1 MNAVWVKTFFFIGA
15 VAIVTLI
22 VRALSDWTTAF
33 AFAAVAF
40 TLRYL
45 RDAIHLRNLWR
56 WSRQEQGA
64 ILPRSSG
71 AWEELYAQLY
81 HRGRA
86 TQRQHAALTEA
97 LATFRGAA
105 QALPDGVVTLNA
117 QNQIVWCNAQ
127 AEEHLNIKLSK
138 DAGQN
143 IANLVR
149 APDFL
154 AYLSHGEW
162 ARPVQL
168 RLRHARHGAE
178 RMLSLQLVAYGDAQK
193 LILSRDI
200 TRFEK
205 LETMR
210 RDFVA
215 NVSHELKTP
224 LTVLSGFLE
233 TISEA
238 ALSPKQ
244 QSDYLGLMREEADRM
259 QRLVDDLLTL
269 SALEANSAPSE
280 DFIDATS
287 LFARIEEIARQ
298 LSGGRHDIVFEIERG
313 LAMLGSEL
321 ELTSAFTNLL
331 TNAIRYTPD
340 GGRIGVRWRKQDD
353 GSAAYTVSDTGI
365 GIPAA
370 HLPRLTERFYR
381 VDRGRSRLAGG
392 TGLGLAIVK
401 HVLTRHQG
409 RLAIASEVG
418 KGSRFTATLPARRI
432 VATREGDERALE
444 LARER
449 AHQCPP
455 RPVDEPITAA

>member
-1 MNAVWVKTFFFIGA
+1 MNAVWVRTLFFIGA
-15 VAIVTLI
+15 VAVVTLI

-33 AFAAVAF
+33 AFAAATF

-64 ILPRSSG
+64 TLPRSSG

-86 TQRQHAALTEA
+86 TQREHAALSEA
-97 LATFRGAA
+97 LASFRGAA

-117 QNQIVWCNAQ
+117 QSQIVWCNAQ
-127 AEEHLNIKLSK
+127 AEEHLNLKLSK
-138 DAGQN
+138 DTGQN

-154 AYLSHGEW
+154 AYLSGGEW
-162 ARPVQL
+162 DRPVQL
-168 RLRHARHGAE
+168 RLRHAGHGAE
-178 RMLSLQLVAYGDAQK
+178 RVLSLQLVAYGDAQK

-244 QSDYLGLMREEADRM
+244 QSDFLALMREEAERM

-269 SALEANSAPSE
+269 SALEANRAPSE
-280 DFIDATS
+280 DFIDAAA
-287 LFARIEEIARQ
+287 LFARIEETARQ
-298 LSGGRHDIVFEIERG
+298 LSAGQHEIVFEIDRDI
-313 LAMLGSEL
+313 AMLGSEL
-321 ELTSAFTNLL
+321 ELTSAFSNLVI
-331 TNAIRYTPD
+331 NAIRYTPE
-340 GGRIGVRWRKQDD
+340 GGRIVVQWRAQDD
-353 GSAAYTVSDTGI
+353 GSAAYTVADTGI
-365 GIPAA
+365 GIPAQ

-381 VDRGRSRLAGG
+381 VDRGRSRQSGG

-409 RLAIASEVG
+409 TLSIASEVG
-418 KGSRFTATLPARRI
+418 KGSTFTATLPARRV
-432 VATREGDERALE
+432 VASCA
-444 LARER
+444 
-449 AHQCPP
+449 P
-455 RPVDEPITAA
+455 DEPPMAHRPRSVDAAIAAA

>member
-1 MNAVWVKTFFFIGA
+1 MNAVWVRTFFFIGA
-15 VAIVTLI
+15 VAVVTLI
-22 VRALSDWTTAF
+22 VRALSDWTNAF
-33 AFAAVAF
+33 AFAAAAF

-45 RDAIHLRNLWR
+45 RDAIHLQNLWR

-64 ILPRSSG
+64 TLPRSSG

-86 TQRQHAALTEA
+86 TQREHAALSEA
-97 LATFRGAA
+97 LASFRGAA

-117 QNQIVWCNAQ
+117 QNQILWCNAQ
-127 AEEHLNIKLSK
+127 AEEHLNLKLAK
-138 DAGQN
+138 DVGQN

-154 AYLSHGEW
+154 TYLSRGEW
-162 ARPVQL
+162 ERPVQL
-168 RLRHARHGAE
+168 RLRHAGHGAE
-178 RMLSLQLVAYGDAQK
+178 RVLSLQLVAYGDAQK

-200 TRFEK
+200 SRFEK

-233 TISEA
+233 TFSEA
-238 ALSPKQ
+238 KLTERQ
-244 QSDYLGLMREEADRM
+244 RSDYLALMSEEAQRM

-269 SALEANSAPSE
+269 SALEANSAPAE
-280 DFIDATS
+280 DFIDAAS
-287 LFARIEEIARQ
+287 LFARIEETAHQ
-298 LSGGRHDIVFEIERG
+298 LSAGRHEIAFEIDRNM
-313 LAMLGSEL
+313 AMLGSEL
-321 ELTSAFTNLL
+321 ELASAFSNLV

-340 GGRIGVRWRKQDD
+340 GGRIAVRWQKNGD
-353 GSAAYTVSDTGI
+353 GGADYTVSDTGI
-365 GIPAA
+365 GIPAQ

-381 VDRGRSRLAGG
+381 VDRGRSRQSGG

-409 RLAIASEVG
+409 MLRIESEVG
-418 KGSRFTATLPARRI
+418 RGSTFTASLPARRI
-432 VATREGDERALE
+432 VAKHGDQALDGQRETGSIDEA
-444 LARER
+444 
-449 AHQCPP
+449 
-455 RPVDEPITAA
+455 ITAA

>member
-1 MNAVWVKTFFFIGA
+1 MNAVWVRTLFFIGA

-33 AFAAVAF
+33 AFATATL

-64 ILPRSSG
+64 TLPRSSG

-86 TQRQHAALTEA
+86 TQRAHAALSEA
-97 LATFRGAA
+97 LASFRGAA

-117 QNQIVWCNAQ
+117 QNQILWCNAQ
-127 AEEHLNIKLSK
+127 AEEHLNLELSK
-138 DAGQN
+138 DVDQN

-154 AYLSHGEW
+154 AYLSRGEW
-162 ARPVQL
+162 ERPVQL

-178 RMLSLQLVAYGDAQK
+178 RVLSLQLVAYGDAQK

-233 TISEA
+233 TISEVT
-238 ALSPKQ
+238 LSPKQ
-244 QSDYLGLMREEADRM
+244 QRDYLALMSEEAERM

-280 DFIDATS
+280 DFIAANS
-287 LFARIEEIARQ
+287 LFARIEETANQ
-298 LSGGRHDIVFEIERG
+298 LSGGRHEIVFAIDSNV
-313 LAMLGSEL
+313 AMLGSEL
-321 ELTSAFTNLL
+321 ELTSAFTNLV
-331 TNAIRYTPD
+331 TNAIRYTPE
-340 GGRIGVRWRKQDD
+340 GGRIVVRWRAQDD
-353 GSAAYTVSDTGI
+353 GSADYTVSDTGI
-365 GIPAA
+365 GIPAQ

-381 VDRGRSRLAGG
+381 VDRGRSRQSGG

-409 RLAIASEVG
+409 TLTIASEVG
-418 KGSRFTATLPARRI
+418 KGSTFTATLPARRI
-432 VATREGDERALE
+432 VTTPADDASYHRPPSSIEEAMTAT
-444 LARER
+444 
-449 AHQCPP
+449 
-455 RPVDEPITAA
+455 